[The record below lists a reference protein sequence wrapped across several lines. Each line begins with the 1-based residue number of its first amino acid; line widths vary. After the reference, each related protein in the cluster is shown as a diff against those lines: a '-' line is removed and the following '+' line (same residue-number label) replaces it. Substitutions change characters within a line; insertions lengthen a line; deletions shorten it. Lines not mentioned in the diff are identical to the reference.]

1 MLPGFEFLEENC
13 QLDELFHSWRSEL
26 PITSKEEENIIFPNY
41 DKIANKTEKDVLD
54 LSDFKEF
61 DINFLQNSSE
71 LGEINEIRNEIKL
84 EPESPDAQFSLSSGS
99 PNHSESNDSD
109 KQETRCFMQEVSNCL
124 AQNVDTELSL
134 GSPLISCVQY
144 TSSSSQSFQSS
155 LNVMQPVE
163 FVSVDEE
170 DARHAQFIQTKRDFA
185 KHINIQCSPVDVAQ
199 HIKNGKSE
207 DTFILQDF
215 ATFTQN
221 ENSQCVLYP
230 SKLQML
236 PTKRHARVQNSLNIK
251 PTDIKTKTAALHLP
265 QNVKVI
271 NTVSDICPA
280 STAESIDT
288 SNLIS
293 CIPFQIM
300 QDEKISLIAKNQ
312 ENDFTFL
319 TKDDPKLKALKRQ
332 QRMIRNRESASL
344 SRKKKKEYVSSLE
357 KRIDELM
364 QENTQLK
371 SENKTLKQ
379 RLLEMEDSITDDNKY
394 KHKRKHLSFKPLL
407 KKKGQR
413 NLVLFV
419 GMIFIISFNIHGLKG
434 TLSQSVHLKTDSDN
448 LPIAI
453 PDTEIRHNRRLF
465 WTVDENEDQIE
476 KDFNKS
482 AHQLMCPMYIN
493 QSELIRLDSELRRW
507 IDGESDRNNRSAKE
521 IKLKLKTNPLN
532 ELLSSKSQLEEKT
545 KRKLYLSRDKKIKT
559 IHKMIDIPDRY
570 SNDNA
575 IEIFSPILSKHASLF
590 EALGKKD
597 DTFYVV
603 WFSGEHLLLPASR
616 KNDTARPKMSLVL
629 PAVSINGTFSTP
641 SNHITMMQIDCEV
654 TNTQILHLQQSIIPV
669 HLRNSKSTS
678 QSNQPQSVEDI
689 VNSSIANITRNYK
702 PYFIREANRKFR
714 NRKHL
719 T

>member
-61 DINFLQNSSE
+61 DLNFLQNSSE

-109 KQETRCFMQEVSNCL
+109 KQETRCFMQEVSNCS

-134 GSPLISCVQY
+134 RSPLISCVQY

>member
-61 DINFLQNSSE
+61 DLNFLQNSSE

-84 EPESPDAQFSLSSGS
+84 EPESPDAQISLSSGS

-109 KQETRCFMQEVSNCL
+109 KQETRWFMQEVSNCL
-124 AQNVDTELSL
+124 AQNVDTEFSL
-134 GSPLISCVQY
+134 ESPQISCVQY

-163 FVSVDEE
+163 FVSVDKK

-271 NTVSDICPA
+271 NTVSDICPTN
-280 STAESIDT
+280 TAESDT
-288 SNLIS
+288 SNLIN

-300 QDEKISLIAKNQ
+300 QDENISLIAKNQ
-312 ENDFTFL
+312 ESDFTFL

-371 SENKTLKQ
+371 SENKTLKE

-521 IKLKLKTNPLN
+521 IKLKTNPLN

-575 IEIFSPILSKHASLF
+575 IEIFSPILS
-590 EALGKKD
+590 
-597 DTFYVV
+597 
-603 WFSGEHLLLPASR
+603 
-616 KNDTARPKMSLVL
+616 
-629 PAVSINGTFSTP
+629 TFSTP

-678 QSNQPQSVEDI
+678 QSNQSQSVDDI

-702 PYFIREANRKFR
+702 PYFMREANRKFR

>member
-61 DINFLQNSSE
+61 DLNFLQNSSE

-84 EPESPDAQFSLSSGS
+84 EPESPDAQISLSSGS

-109 KQETRCFMQEVSNCL
+109 KQETRWFMQEVSNCL
-124 AQNVDTELSL
+124 AQNVDTEFSL
-134 GSPLISCVQY
+134 ESPQISCVQY

-163 FVSVDEE
+163 FVSVDKK

-265 QNVKVI
+265 QNVK
-271 NTVSDICPA
+271 
-280 STAESIDT
+280 
-288 SNLIS
+288 
-293 CIPFQIM
+293 
-300 QDEKISLIAKNQ
+300 DENISLIAKNQ
-312 ENDFTFL
+312 ESDFTFL

-371 SENKTLKQ
+371 SENKTLKE

-521 IKLKLKTNPLN
+521 IKLKTNPLN

-678 QSNQPQSVEDI
+678 QSNQSQSVDDI

-702 PYFIREANRKFR
+702 PYFMREANRKFR